1 MPRSSSKKTQSTIQQ
16 QFGDLGVAAKYH
28 AMLLDMQ
35 KEVMPVRYYSCPV
48 GWEEY
53 RDVSKQA
60 LKDAGVMWV
69 NKNGNFCLP
78 PETPPPVITK
88 EEVKA
93 EETEPATLPL
103 SLSSPPLSPRTSFAR
118 LQSEIELLN
127 DSMRDTVTPD
137 SAFVKDQER
146 IRKKMAKAE
155 KDAALEELHQAEQR
169 NRDLREL
176 RRIMVKMPKY
186 SALSKAELRE
196 QAEEYYRLAES
207 CSPQVIDGEPETH
220 DAHLKTCA
228 KKDECQVVEDAC
240 VPKKYL
246 EDIEQ
251 SLPDE
256 EDESTISTQSLQEL
270 STWWRTYYTNALNH
284 NEERENQKKETARSL
299 LLAR

>member
-1 MPRSSSKKTQSTIQQ
+1 MPRSSSPSVIER

-35 KEVMPVRYYSCPV
+35 KEVMPVKYYSCPL

-78 PETPPPVITK
+78 PETPAPIITK
-88 EEVKA
+88 KEDEEK
-93 EETEPATLPL
+93 EEEREVAALPP
-103 SLSSPPLSPRTSFAR
+103 PPLSPRTSFAR
-118 LQSEIELLN
+118 LQSEIETLN

-137 SAFVKDQER
+137 SAFVKDQAR

-155 KDAALEELHQAEQR
+155 KDAALDDLHQAEQR

-186 SALSKAELRE
+186 STLSKAELKE

-207 CSPQVIDGEPETH
+207 CSPQVVDGQPETH

-228 KKDECQVVEDAC
+228 KKDECQVAEDSC
-240 VPKKYL
+240 VPKKFL
-246 EDIEQ
+246 GDIEQ
-251 SLPDE
+251 SLPDD
-256 EDESTISTQSLQEL
+256 DESTVSTQSLQDL

-284 NEERENQKKETARSL
+284 NEENKTKKKETARSM